1 MNKIYTSVLCMVL
14 LVPTLARA
22 EICTDFDDNMNI
34 IEFDCSEGAA
44 AARKRIAAERE
55 KVRAAAERQAEQE
68 RIAAEKAATAKRQ
81 AEEQRKAA
89 EREKQRELE
98 RVTREKQREL
108 ERLEREKQENARLAE
123 QLRKTEE
130 RLEKEKVKRKELEKE
145 QEKINFFKDGSLK
158 YVVGLGVSGWSGP
171 SVTADAFAGRDVNG
185 WIIWNADYDASGI
198 GFTPSFGLRY
208 YFGQNAAWF
217 AQASLSI
224 ATGFMH
230 DVKLNNVQKPIG
242 SGSGKSGFNSEVRT
256 NRFTYI
262 DGLIGRQVWDRTSVY
277 GRLGVGSLSYD
288 ITDFQS
294 AYPDFDTDATAV
306 IFGFGLEHRVWK
318 ALSAYTDISLL
329 AGDFFL
335 GDTFLKLDLGVRYQ
349 F

>member
-1 MNKIYTSVLCMVL
+1 MKKIYSSILCITL
-14 LVPTLARA
+14 LVPNVARA
-22 EICTDFDDNMNI
+22 EICTDFDEDFNV
-34 IEFDCSEGAA
+34 IEFDCAEGVN

-55 KVRAAAERQAEQE
+55 KNRSAAERQAEQE

-89 EREKQRELE
+89 EHEKLVEIE
-98 RVTREKQREL
+98 RKKLAEI
-108 ERLEREKQENARLAE
+108 EREKQENARLSE

-130 RLEKEKVKRKELEKE
+130 RLEKEKVKLKELEKE
-145 QEKINFFKDGSLK
+145 QEKINFFKDGNLN

-171 SVTADAFAGRDVNG
+171 SVTADAFAGREVNG
-185 WIIWNADYDASGI
+185 CIIWNADYDASGI

-208 YFGQNAAWF
+208 YFGQNTAWF

-230 DVKLNNVQKPIG
+230 DVKLNNVQRPIG

-262 DGLIGRQVWDRTSVY
+262 DGIIGRQVWDRTSVY

-294 AYPDFDTDATAV
+294 AYPDFDMEATAF

>member
-1 MNKIYTSVLCMVL
+1 MKKIYSSILCITL
-14 LVPTLARA
+14 LVPNVARA
-22 EICTDFDDNMNI
+22 EICTDFDEDFNV
-34 IEFDCSEGAA
+34 IEFDCAEGVN

-55 KVRAAAERQAEQE
+55 KNRSAAERQAEQE

-81 AEEQRKAA
+81 AEEQRKAVEHEKLA
-89 EREKQRELE
+89 EIE
-98 RVTREKQREL
+98 RKKLAEI
-108 ERLEREKQENARLAE
+108 EREKQEKARLAE

-145 QEKINFFKDGSLK
+145 QEKINFFKDGNLK

-171 SVTADAFAGRDVNG
+171 SVTADAFAGREVNG
-185 WIIWNADYDASGI
+185 FIIWNADYDASGI

-230 DVKLNNVQKPIG
+230 DVKLNNVQKPVG
-242 SGSGKSGFNSEVRT
+242 SGSGNSGFKSEVRT
-256 NRFTYI
+256 SRFTYI
-262 DGLIGRQVWDRTSVY
+262 DGIIGRQVWDRTSVY

-294 AYPDFDTDATAV
+294 AYPDFDMDATAF

-318 ALSAYTDISLL
+318 ALSAYADISLL

-335 GDTFLKLDLGVRYQ
+335 GDNFLKLDLGVRYQ

>member
-1 MNKIYTSVLCMVL
+1 MKKIYSSILCITL

-44 AARKRIAAERE
+44 AARKRIAAERK

-89 EREKQRELE
+89 EHEKLAEI
-98 RVTREKQREL
+98 
-108 ERLEREKQENARLAE
+108 EREKQENARMAE

-130 RLEKEKVKRKELEKE
+130 RLEKEKVKLKELEKE
-145 QEKINFFKDGSLK
+145 QEKINFFKDGNLK

-171 SVTADAFAGRDVNG
+171 SVTADAFAGREVNG
-185 WIIWNADYDASGI
+185 CIIWNADYDASGI

-208 YFGQNAAWF
+208 YFGQNTAWF

-230 DVKLNNVQKPIG
+230 DVKLNNVQKRVG
-242 SGSGKSGFNSEVRT
+242 SGSGNSGFKSEVRT
-256 NRFTYI
+256 SRFTYI
-262 DGLIGRQVWDRTSVY
+262 DGIIGRQVWDRTSVY

-294 AYPDFDTDATAV
+294 AYPDFDTDATAF
-306 IFGFGLEHRVWK
+306 IFGFGLEHRMWK
-318 ALSAYTDISLL
+318 ALSAYADISLL

-335 GDTFLKLDLGVRYQ
+335 GDNFLKLDLGVRYQ